1 MSLDFLQLQ
10 TEPVLPPPLQVLFVL
25 FATQGPHGLKSLQCP
40 SSWRSPCDGFPSQHP
55 SNPALG
61 QPNSAS
67 ITIMPFT
74 QVDPPLL
81 PVTSPQSLLCSLV
94 QATRSLLVPSGISP
108 PGSGPHIAPSPPLA
122 AYIGLHQVGSRS
134 SSAGTH
140 PCFLQAQDT
149 VRISLILFI
158 WQMRKPSTETATQ
171 SPSLSC

>member
-67 ITIMPFT
+67 ITITPFT
-74 QVDPPLL
+74 QVDLPLL

-94 QATRSLLVPSGISP
+94 
-108 PGSGPHIAPSPPLA
+108 
-122 AYIGLHQVGSRS
+122 
-134 SSAGTH
+134 
-140 PCFLQAQDT
+140 
-149 VRISLILFI
+149 
-158 WQMRKPSTETATQ
+158 
-171 SPSLSC
+171 